1 MDMVKKTWT
10 PHDRKGVAWR
20 ISSSMSGIVQGYVSK
35 MPQSRSATSWDLI
48 QMVLI
53 TKGKDHMDQ
62 VMGLI
67 LVYINNFFGILG

>member
-1 MDMVKKTWT
+1 
-10 PHDRKGVAWR
+10 
-20 ISSSMSGIVQGYVSK
+20 MSGIVQGYVSK

-48 QMVLI
+48 QMVLV

-67 LVYINNFFGILG
+67 LVYINNFFGILR